1 MSYRPSHRLFVTK
14 YPGNYE
20 RGDFQEI
27 FSPYGVIVNIAI
39 HRNYKFIEYKDK
51 YESLEA
57 IFELNGK
64 PMANG
69 LPPVVRDT
77 SETPQI
83 LSENL
88 NYLQTLITDD
98 DTRRPKTISMQNC
111 YKCNRLGT
119 KPRGL
124 P

>member
-20 RGDFQEI
+20 CRDFQEI
-27 FSPYGVIVNIAI
+27 FSPYGVKVNIAI
-39 HRNYKFIEYKDK
+39 HRNYTFVEYKDK

-69 LPPVVRDT
+69 LLLVVEDT

-83 LSENL
+83 LSKNL
-88 NYLQTLITDD
+88 NYLHYLITED

-111 YKCNRLGT
+111 YK
-119 KPRGL
+119 
-124 P
+124 